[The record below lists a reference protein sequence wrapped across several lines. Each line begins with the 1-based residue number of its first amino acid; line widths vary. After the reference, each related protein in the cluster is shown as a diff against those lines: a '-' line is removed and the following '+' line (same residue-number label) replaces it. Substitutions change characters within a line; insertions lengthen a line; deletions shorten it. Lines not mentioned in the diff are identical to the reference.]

1 VAPRTLRLRAPLVA
15 VALLALAAT
24 ACATARPTAPAS
36 DSPDP
41 VAASGLASASEA
53 APSGYPVTVTDARGT
68 DVTIPA
74 APDRIV
80 SLAPSN
86 TEIVCALDACDR
98 LVGVT
103 DFDDY
108 PPEVADV
115 PDVVVSAQVD
125 VERVVDARPDLVL
138 AAGNELTPS
147 SVIAQLE
154 DLGLTVVVLYPESL
168 DEVEGDIGL
177 IGRILDEADAAA
189 SLVDGMRQRV
199 AELTAAVDGLDRPR
213 TLYEVYYAEGVT
225 YTAGAGSFLA
235 SLIELAGGEPVTG
248 DAQGTLP
255 AEQLVTSDP
264 ELVLLGTASYDPSLA
279 TPAAAL
285 EAVASRPG
293 WSTLSAVRDG
303 AVLPYLDDIVTTRPG
318 PRIVDGL
325 EALAR
330 AIHPE
335 AFE

>member
-1 VAPRTLRLRAPLVA
+1 MAPRTRQRRAT
-15 VALLALAAT
+15 LLAASLGTLLAT
-24 ACATARPTAPAS
+24 ACGTPSGTAAPPTDPTAS
-36 DSPDP
+36 D
-41 VAASGLASASEA
+41 LASPGS
-53 APSGYPVTVTDARGT
+53 PMTVTDARGAE
-68 DVTIPA
+68 VTIDGVPE
-74 APDRIV
+74 RIV

-86 TEIVCALDACDR
+86 TEIVCALHACDR

-125 VERVVDARPDLVL
+125 VERVVDAEPDLVL

-147 SVIAQLE
+147 SVITQLE
-154 DLGLTVVVLYPESL
+154 GLGLTVIVLYPESF
-168 DEVEGDIGL
+168 DEVTDDIELLG
-177 IGRILDEADAAA
+177 GVLDAADAAA
-189 SLVDGMRQRV
+189 SLVAGMRQRV
-199 AELTAAVDGLDRPR
+199 GDITAAVEGLDRPR

-225 YTAGAGSFLA
+225 YTAGEGSFLA
-235 SLIELAGGEPVTG
+235 SLIELAGGEPVIG

-255 AEQLVTSDP
+255 AEQLVAADP
-264 ELVLLGTASYDPSLA
+264 QLVLLGTASYDPSLA

-285 EAVASRPG
+285 EAVRARPG
-293 WSTLSAVRDG
+293 WSELSAAHDA